1 MREQSD
7 AMQALGRAGRRAG
20 YHLIQA
26 LIESLKAVEAVFHQE
41 PVHVSRLLQERA
53 GGAVFSALEPRRC
66 ACSSAVK
73 CALS

>member
-26 LIESLKAVEAVFHQE
+26 VIEGLKAVEAVFEEMSRIGDKNE
-41 PVHVSRLLQERA
+41 PETPSD
-53 GGAVFSALEPRRC
+53 GARTRIEVE
-66 ACSSAVK
+66 
-73 CALS
+73 